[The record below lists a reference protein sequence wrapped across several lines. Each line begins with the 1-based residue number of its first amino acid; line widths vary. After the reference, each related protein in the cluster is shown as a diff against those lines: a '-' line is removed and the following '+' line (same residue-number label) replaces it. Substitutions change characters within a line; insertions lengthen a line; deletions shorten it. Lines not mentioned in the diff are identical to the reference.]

1 MLHLFLNIAGPIP
14 HMAVQTN
21 YHTAEFSICLH
32 GLVYYRTDNV
42 QCLIKWTFKKMCT
55 PKYLQ
60 HNKEM
65 WP

>member
-32 GLVYYRTDNV
+32 GLVYYRTDNIQILDAISFASNEKSSV
-42 QCLIKWTFKKMCT
+42 
-55 PKYLQ
+55 
-60 HNKEM
+60 
-65 WP
+65 